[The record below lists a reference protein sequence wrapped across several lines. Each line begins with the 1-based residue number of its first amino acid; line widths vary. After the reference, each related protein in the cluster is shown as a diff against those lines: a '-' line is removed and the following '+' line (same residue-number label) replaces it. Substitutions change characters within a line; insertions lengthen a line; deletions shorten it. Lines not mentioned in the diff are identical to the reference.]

1 MPEEEFL
8 IVMTLLI
15 AGIAL
20 VFTFAIPLRKALLRK
35 IEGASRSHDPHLIEE
50 VDILRE
56 RVGELEERLDF
67 TERLLANQRDVAEI
81 PPGVA
86 R

>member
-20 VFTFAIPLRKALLRK
+20 VFTFAMPLRKALLRK
-35 IEGASRSHDPHLIEE
+35 IEAPAPAQDQIGRAH
-50 VDILRE
+50 V
-56 RVGELEERLDF
+56 
-67 TERLLANQRDVAEI
+67 
-81 PPGVA
+81 
-86 R
+86 

>member
-8 IVMTLLI
+8 IVMTVLI

-20 VFTFAIPLRKALLRK
+20 VFTFAMPLRKALLRK
-35 IEGASRSHDPHLIEE
+35 IEAPAPAQDPHLLEE
-50 VDILRE
+50 IDGR
-56 RVGELEERLDF
+56 RDRMGELEERLDF
-67 TERLLANQRDVAEI
+67 SERLNAQQRVMAGL
-81 PPGVA
+81 PPGGS